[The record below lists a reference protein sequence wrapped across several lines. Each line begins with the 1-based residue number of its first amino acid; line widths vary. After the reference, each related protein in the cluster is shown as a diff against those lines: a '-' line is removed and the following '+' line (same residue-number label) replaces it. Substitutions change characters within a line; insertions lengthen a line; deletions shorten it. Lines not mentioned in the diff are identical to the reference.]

1 MLYFKIGY
9 NKAFRVKG
17 NFSKNFWRAAL
28 RLVDFSLVFNVE
40 VFMKRFVQEDFHLR
54 RYKNS

>member
-1 MLYFKIGY
+1 MGY

-17 NFSKNFWRAAL
+17 KYSKNFWWAAL